1 MRRNPLDKDSKTLHY
16 CGKQVNHWIEIKI
29 KLPITVQEYTP
40 IHFATEFETDTQNK
54 FSNST
59 WTIFLIAGLCTSASW
74 SLITRSL
81 VTELHHLTV
90 PVSSQAQMWSQVSY
104 FHQLSYL
111 GQKPGVI
118 LDQSL
123 PVSFCCHV
131 SIAEAVLYGGCSANV
146 FVKEFLP
153 RLLGDGFGWHGA
165 ARWLKMHCREKR
177 HSNSLTISH
186 WRPINEQQPFKIF
199 HEHAAGMHDQCN
211 EYFLQKRF

>member
-1 MRRNPLDKDSKTLHY
+1 MFKILKNIYIIFAEKTLNKDLKTLHY
-16 CGKQVNHWIEIKI
+16 CGKQENHWIGIKT
-29 KLPITVQEYTP
+29 KLAITVQEYTV
-40 IHFATEFETDTQNK
+40 IHFATEFETDTVLQ
-54 FSNST
+54 FHLHYF
-59 WTIFLIAGLCTSASW
+59 FLIAGLCTSGSW

-104 FHQLSYL
+104 FQQRSYL
-111 GQKPGVI
+111 GQKPRVI

-123 PVSFCCHV
+123 PVSFCCHI

-165 ARWLKMHCREKR
+165 AGWLKMHCRETDTAT
-177 HSNSLTISH
+177 H
-186 WRPINEQQPFKIF
+186 
-199 HEHAAGMHDQCN
+199 
-211 EYFLQKRF
+211 